1 MENTINSEFSTKESK
16 LEHYLK
22 IIHDLGPVFA
32 DHTAVHDIEGEF
44 VAESYADLKKAGLF
58 AATIPSELGGSGL
71 SHSEMCEVLR
81 VLAHHCSSIAL
92 TFSMHQHLIAAT
104 VYKYLKGQ
112 LGEVLLEKVVNE
124 AALVSTGGCDWF
136 DSNGD
141 LLIH

>member
-1 MENTINSEFSTKESK
+1 MENTINSEVSTKESR
-16 LEHYLK
+16 LEQFLK
-22 IIHDLGPVFA
+22 IINDLGPVFA
-32 DHTAVHDIEGEF
+32 DRVAMHDVEGEF
-44 VAESYADLKKAGLF
+44 VAKNNSDLKKAGLF
-58 AATIPSELGGSGL
+58 AATTPSGLGGSGL

-81 VLAHHCSSIAL
+81 VLAYHCSSIVL